1 MSIKCKLTVLKSWP
15 SLSIRLRKTL
25 KHSLRLL
32 PKDMKTQLDI
42 WIIFDVKPAGT
53 PFVIYYNLD
62 MRDVDVE
69 FGFPVSVNLTGTNN
83 IRPSQTPSG
92 KSVTCLHLGP
102 YIDIEPSYRA
112 LTEWI

>member
-1 MSIKCKLTVLKSWP
+1 
-15 SLSIRLRKTL
+15 
-25 KHSLRLL
+25 
-32 PKDMKTQLDI
+32 
-42 WIIFDVKPAGT
+42 
-53 PFVIYYNLD
+53 